1 MTPVLEAVLLLTVTL
16 VMVEAYPDMGKFTAA
31 DGAECNWF
39 DLRLSSE
46 KAALATACVCKDQ
59 QGNSQSYGCQYSGDL
74 YTCDSFNKD
83 SRQIFEELVQ
93 QLTGTEFNLSS
104 RFQVIIIISI
114 STSWLLCDII

>member
-1 MTPVLEAVLLLTVTL
+1 MALVRVAVLLTVTL
-16 VMVEAYPDMGKFTAA
+16 VIVEAYPDVGKFTAA

-59 QGNSQSYGCQYSGDL
+59 QGNTQSYGCQYSGDL
-74 YTCDSFNKD
+74 YTCDSFNKG

-93 QLTGTEFNLSS
+93 QLAGTKFNISS
-104 RFQVIIIISI
+104 RFQ
-114 STSWLLCDII
+114 LYLPHDCFCDVT